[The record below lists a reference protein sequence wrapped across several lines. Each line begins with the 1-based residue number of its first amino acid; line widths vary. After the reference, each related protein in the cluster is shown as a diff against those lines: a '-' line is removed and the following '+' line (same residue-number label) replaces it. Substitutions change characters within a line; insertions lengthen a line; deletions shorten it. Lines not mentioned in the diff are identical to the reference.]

1 MVGFPDAL
9 RAATPNSQF
18 PTPSPPVDRTVSR
31 EHLKQRRRQ
40 LQQQRRVRVIKSLWR
55 LICMGG
61 IFAGIA
67 WAIDRPDWTISKPEQ
82 IQIEG
87 NQYITDATVRSM
99 LAIPYPK
106 PIVELAPTQLAA
118 QLKQRSS
125 MTTVNID
132 RRVFPPR
139 LVVQI
144 QDFPPV
150 ARIMQNETT
159 ASQIFID
166 ERGLQL
172 PLASYRSIVW
182 QSLPTLQLRPP
193 SQGLCPQWPQLY
205 RAVQTSAVAI
215 GIVDCRNPQNLMLQT
230 EVGKVRLGA
239 IGNNL
244 LLDRQIQE
252 LDRLRDWSKSA
263 KPETIDYLDL
273 ENPDSPR
280 LQLKSDS
287 TTIPKPTT
295 TPN

>member
-1 MVGFPDAL
+1 
-9 RAATPNSQF
+9 
-18 PTPSPPVDRTVSR
+18 PSPPLPLVDRTVSQ
-31 EHLKQRRRQ
+31 EHIKQRRRQ
-40 LQQQRRVRVIKSLWR
+40 LQQQRRVRAIVSLWR

-67 WAIDRPDWTISKPEQ
+67 WAIDRPDWTISKPDQ

-87 NQYITDATVRSM
+87 NQYLTDATVRSM
-99 LAIPYPK
+99 LTIPYPK
-106 PIVELAPTQLAA
+106 SIVELAPTQLAT

-125 MTTVNID
+125 MATVNID
-132 RRVFPPR
+132 RGVFPPR
-139 LVVQI
+139 LLVQI

-193 SQGLCPQWPQLY
+193 SQGMCPQWPQLY
-205 RAVQTSAVAI
+205 RAVRTSAVAI

-239 IGNNL
+239 IGSKL
-244 LLDRQIQE
+244 QLDRQIQQ
-252 LDRLRDWSKSA
+252 LDRLRDWPKSA
-263 KPETIDYLDL
+263 EPENIDYLDL
-273 ENPDSPR
+273 ENPDSPKF
-280 LQLKSDS
+280 QLKPDS
-287 TTIPKPTT
+287 TTLPNPNTT
-295 TPN
+295 SN